1 MKEREEKIK
10 SDIELKNKEIEELKI
25 TIKKLEDN
33 NNDML
38 KYVKDV
44 QEKEEEKIKK
54 EIELRLQKEKE
65 LQEKMAIQPCI

>member
-44 QEKEEEKIKK
+44 QEKEE
-54 EIELRLQKEKE
+54 
-65 LQEKMAIQPCI
+65 